1 MRNQG
6 VIVFL
11 TVIVTGLCLYY
22 LSFTFVSNNI
32 QERAV
37 TYATDESGNVDF
49 SKKQAYMD
57 SIYREPVY
65 NFLGADFT
73 YKEIKETELG
83 LGLDLQGGMHVTL
96 EISPVEIVKG
106 LSGNSKDATFNA
118 ALADAEEKAK
128 TSNDRFVNL
137 FYSSWQ
143 ERAPNQKLSAVF
155 ATAANRGRISLETSD
170 SDILSIID
178 TEVESAID
186 RSFNILRTRVD
197 RFGTSQPNIQR
208 IQGSGR
214 IQIELPGVDNQERVR
229 NLLQGVAKLQFW
241 EVAEI
246 NDYLSELEAVN
257 SMLVAEAQGQ
267 KTQTP
272 APADSEEIEVT
283 EETEV
288 TEESEASE
296 LERQLAE
303 ESGSIDDPS
312 SQVSPLFS
320 LTRSNQGLVY
330 DLRDTVT
337 INRILARDDVK
348 SLLPRN
354 VKFLWAVKPQRVD
367 NNELLELY
375 GIRYSRASD
384 QAQLEGDVITDARQT
399 LDQTSRPAV
408 SMQMNADGARKWRK
422 LTSESIGKRI
432 AVVLDDYVYTA
443 PVVQSEIPSGQSEIT
458 GNFNMEEAKDLA
470 NILKSGSLP
479 APTKIV
485 EEAFVGP
492 TLGQEAQN
500 QGILSMVAGLVLVV
514 VFMVAYYAKGGFIA
528 IAALIFNIFFILGI
542 LAQLGAALTLP
553 GIAGIVLTIG
563 MSIDA
568 NVLIFERIKE
578 ELSNGAGLIAAIN
591 SGYNKAFSAI
601 LDSNVTT
608 FLTGAILYALG
619 QGPVKGFAIV
629 LMIGI
634 ASSFFSSVFITR
646 VIVHWMSK
654 KGDKSSISFATPLG
668 RNLLGDLNIDFLSKR
683 KVAYL
688 ISTAIILIGMA
699 IAVFSGLKFGVDFTG
714 GRSYIVEFNQPVVS
728 SDLKTGLDSE
738 FDGSVE
744 VKTFG
749 GNNILKV
756 TTSYLINEDDDVSN
770 AEVERRVRDGIA
782 SVTGLAYTSDAANMS
797 DSQFA
802 ITGSSKVGA
811 TVADDIKKSSAEAMF
826 FALVAIFLYILLRFR
841 KWQFSLGSIIALV
854 HDVFFVIAAFAI
866 ASAFGATFEI
876 DQVFIAAMLTVVGY
890 SINDT
895 VIVFDRI
902 RENISNRGT
911 SKLVKMFN
919 DAINQTMARTV
930 ITSATTLIV
939 VTVLLIFGGE
949 VLRGF
954 SFALFIGVLVGT
966 YSSIYIA
973 TPIVVDLMKRE
984 IENMEANPEPVVVKK
999 GAKTQNY

>member
-1 MRNQG
+1 MRNKG

-11 TVIVTGLCLYY
+11 TVIITALCLYY
-22 LSFTFVSNNI
+22 LSFTFVSSNI
-32 QERAV
+32 QQKAAA
-37 TYATDESGNVDF
+37 YATDEVGNVNFD
-49 SKKQAYMD
+49 KKQSYLD

-96 EISPVEIVKG
+96 EVSPVEIVKG
-106 LSGNSKDATFNA
+106 LSGNSKDPIFNTALEEATEA
-118 ALADAEEKAK
+118 AK
-128 TSNDRFVNL
+128 TTNEKFVNL
-137 FYSSWQ
+137 FFSSWQ
-143 ERAPNQKLSAVF
+143 SKAGGKNLNTVF
-155 ATAANRGRISLETSD
+155 ATAANRGRISLESSD
-170 SDILSIID
+170 ADILGIID
-178 TEVESAID
+178 LEIENAIE

-241 EVAEI
+241 EVAEV
-246 NDYLSELEAVN
+246 NDYSSELEAAN
-257 SMLVAEAQGQ
+257 ALLVAEAKASKSTSTAEAATDVEG
-267 KTQTP
+267 
-272 APADSEEIEVT
+272 ET
-283 EETEV
+283 EEGE
-288 TEESEASE
+288 EASS
-296 LERQLAE
+296 LEQQLADGD
-303 ESGSIDDPS
+303 STSDFS
-312 SQVSPLFS
+312 SEISPIFA
-320 LTRSNQGLVY
+320 LTKANYGLVY
-330 DLRDTVT
+330 EIRDTVT
-337 INRILARDDVK
+337 INRIFAREDVK
-348 SLLPRN
+348 SVLPRD
-354 VKFLWAVKPQRVD
+354 VKFLWAVKPQTAD
-367 NNELLELY
+367 GMELLELF
-375 GIRYSRASD
+375 GIKLTRNSD
-384 QAQLEGDVITDARQT
+384 QALLEGDVITDARQE
-399 LDQTSRPAV
+399 LDQSSRPAV

-422 LTSESIGKRI
+422 LTAENIGKRI

-443 PVVQSEIPSGQSEIT
+443 PTIQGEIPSGQSQIT
-458 GNFNMEEAKDLA
+458 GDFTLEEAKDLA

-492 TLGQEAQN
+492 TLGKEASN
-500 QGILSMVAGLVLVV
+500 QGVISMIAGLVLVV
-514 VFMVAYYAKGGFIA
+514 LFMVAYYAKGGFIA
-528 IAALIFNIFFILGI
+528 IAALVFNIFFILGI

-578 ELSNGAGLIAAIN
+578 ELRNGSGLLVAIN
-591 SGYNKAFSAI
+591 EGYNKAFSAI

-646 VIVHWMSK
+646 VIVYWMSK
-654 KGDKSSISFATPLG
+654 KGGDKSSISFATPFTKNVLS
-668 RNLLGDLNIDFLSKR
+668 DLNIDFLSKR
-683 KVAYL
+683 KIAYL
-688 ISTAIILIGMA
+688 FSTAFIVIGL
-699 IAVFSGLKFGVDFTG
+699 AVALVSGLKFGVDFTG
-714 GRSYIVEFNQPVVS
+714 GRSYIVEFNEPIATS
-728 SDLKTGLDSE
+728 ELKVGLDGE

-756 TTSYLINEDDDVSN
+756 TTSYLINEDDDASN
-770 AEVERRVRDGIA
+770 AEVEQKVREGIA
-782 SVTGLAYTSDAANMS
+782 SVTGLTFATDALNLQ
-797 DSQFA
+797 DGQFA
-802 ITGSSKVGA
+802 ITGSSKIGA
-811 TVADDIKKSSAEAMF
+811 TVADDIKASSGEAMF

-841 KWQFSLGSIIALV
+841 KWQFSLGSIIALI

-866 ASAFGATFEI
+866 ASALGATFEI

-902 RENISNRGT
+902 RENIENRGT

-919 DAINQTMARTV
+919 DAINQTMARTL
-930 ITSATTLIV
+930 ITSFTTLIV
-939 VTVLLIFGGE
+939 VLVLLIFGGE

-984 IENMEANPEPVVVKK
+984 IANEAEATK
-999 GAKTQNY
+999 

>member
-1 MRNQG
+1 MRNKG

-11 TVIVTGLCLYY
+11 TVVVTALCLYY
-22 LSFTFVSNNI
+22 LSFTFVSNKI
-32 QERAV
+32 QQDAV
-37 TYATDESGNVDF
+37 AYATDASGNVDF
-49 SKKQAYMD
+49 AKKQAYLD

-65 NFLGADFT
+65 NFLGAKFT

-96 EISPVEIVKG
+96 EVSPVEIVKG
-106 LSGNSKDATFNA
+106 LSGNSKDAAFNA
-118 ALADAEEKAK
+118 ALDDAVQQAK
-128 TSNDRFVNL
+128 TSNEKFVNL
-137 FYSSWQ
+137 FYAAWQ
-143 ERAPNQKLSAVF
+143 AKAPGQKLSAIF
-155 ATAANRGRISLETSD
+155 ATAANRGRISLESSD
-170 SDILSIID
+170 ADILSILD
-178 TEVESAID
+178 TEVENAIE

-214 IQIELPGVDNQERVR
+214 IQIELPGVDNPERVR

-241 EVAEI
+241 EVAEV
-246 NDYLSELEAVN
+246 NEYLGDLEAVN
-257 SMLVAEAQGQ
+257 SLLVAEAQATKPAAAVTQEGGEGQ
-267 KTQTP
+267 DANDLEKQLSGAGTEDTSTQ
-272 APADSEEIEVT
+272 I
-283 EETEV
+283 
-288 TEESEASE
+288 
-296 LERQLAE
+296 
-303 ESGSIDDPS
+303 
-312 SQVSPLFS
+312 SPLFS
-320 LTRSNQGLVY
+320 LLKSNSGLVY
-330 DLRDTVT
+330 EIRDTVA
-337 INRILARDDVK
+337 INRILAREDVK
-348 SLLPRN
+348 ATLPRN
-354 VKFLWAVKPQRVD
+354 IKFLWSVKPQVA
-367 NNELLELY
+367 NNMELLELFAIKY
-375 GIRYSRASD
+375 NRSSD
-384 QAQLEGDVITDARQT
+384 QAPLEGDVITDARQT

-408 SMQMNADGARKWRK
+408 SMQMNADGARRWRK
-422 LTSESIGKRI
+422 ITSESIGRRI

-458 GNFNMEEAKDLA
+458 GNFTLDEAKDLA

-485 EEAFVGP
+485 EEAIIGP
-492 TLGQEAQN
+492 TLGKEAQG
-500 QGILSMVAGLVLVV
+500 QGIISMIAGLGLVV
-514 VFMVAYYAKGGFIA
+514 LFMVAYYAKGGLVA
-528 IAALIFNIFFILGI
+528 IAALVFNIFFILGI

-578 ELSNGAGLIAAIN
+578 ELKNGSSLLAAIN

-634 ASSFFSSVFITR
+634 ASSFFSAVFITR
-646 VIVHWMSK
+646 VIVHWMTK
-654 KGDKSSISFATPLG
+654 KGDQSKVSFSTPLAG
-668 RNLLGDLNIDFLSKR
+668 SLLSNLNIDFLGKR

-688 ISTAIILIGMA
+688 ISSGIIVVGLG
-699 IAVFSGLKFGVDFTG
+699 IAAVNGLKFGVDFTG
-714 GRSYIVEFNQPVVS
+714 GRSYIVEFSKPMVA
-728 SDLKTGLDSE
+728 SDLKVGLDGE

-744 VKTFG
+744 VKTYG
-749 GNNILKV
+749 ANNIMKV
-756 TTSYLINEDDDVSN
+756 TTSYLITEDDDASN
-770 AEVERRVRDGIA
+770 AEVENKVREGIA
-782 SVTGLAYTSDAANMS
+782 AITGLTYTPDAANLG
-797 DSQFA
+797 DGQFA

-811 TVADDIKKSSAEAMF
+811 TVADDIKKSSGEAMF

-841 KWQFSLGSIIALV
+841 KWQFSLASIVALV
-854 HDVFFVIAAFAI
+854 HDVLFVIAAFAI

-876 DQVFIAAMLTVVGY
+876 DQVFIAAVLTVVGY

-902 RENISNRGT
+902 RENIENRGT

-919 DAINQTMARTV
+919 DAINQTMARTL
-930 ITSATTLIV
+930 ITSFTTLV
-939 VTVLLIFGGE
+939 VVIVLLVFGGE

-954 SFALFIGVLVGT
+954 SFALFIGVLIGT

-973 TPIVVDLMKRE
+973 TPVVVDLMKRE
-984 IENMEANPEPVVVKK
+984 LESEAQQQAEAAKK
-999 GAKTQNY
+999 

>member
-1 MRNQG
+1 MRNKG

-11 TVIVTGLCLYY
+11 TVIITALCLYY
-22 LSFTFVSNNI
+22 LSFTFVSSNI
-32 QERAV
+32 QQKAAA
-37 TYATDESGNVDF
+37 YATDEVGNVNFD
-49 SKKQAYMD
+49 KKQSYLD

-96 EISPVEIVKG
+96 EVSPVEIVKG
-106 LSGNSKDATFNA
+106 LSGNSKDPMFNA
-118 ALADAEEKAK
+118 ALEEATEAAK
-128 TSNDRFVNL
+128 TTNEKFVNL
-137 FYSSWQ
+137 FFSSWQ
-143 ERAPNQKLSAVF
+143 SKAGGKNLNTVF
-155 ATAANRGRISLETSD
+155 ATAANRGRISLESSD
-170 SDILSIID
+170 ADILGIID
-178 TEVESAID
+178 LEIENAIE

-241 EVAEI
+241 EVAEV
-246 NDYLSELEAVN
+246 NDYSSELEAAN
-257 SMLVAEAQGQ
+257 ALLVAEA
-267 KTQTP
+267 KASKSTST
-272 APADSEEIEVT
+272 AEVATDVEGET
-283 EETEV
+283 EEGE
-288 TEESEASE
+288 EASS
-296 LERQLAE
+296 LEQQLADGD
-303 ESGSIDDPS
+303 STSDFS
-312 SQVSPLFS
+312 SEISPIFA
-320 LTRSNQGLVY
+320 LTKANYGLVY
-330 DLRDTVT
+330 EIRDTVT
-337 INRILARDDVK
+337 INRIFAREDVK
-348 SLLPRN
+348 SVLPRG
-354 VKFLWAVKPQRVD
+354 VKFLWAVKPQTAD
-367 NNELLELY
+367 GMELLELF
-375 GIRYSRASD
+375 GIKLTRNSD
-384 QAQLEGDVITDARQT
+384 QALLEGDVITDARQE
-399 LDQTSRPAV
+399 LDQSSRPAV

-422 LTSESIGKRI
+422 LTAENIGKRI

-443 PVVQSEIPSGQSEIT
+443 PTIQGEIPSGQSQIT
-458 GNFNMEEAKDLA
+458 GDFTLEEAKDLA

-492 TLGQEAQN
+492 TLGKEASN
-500 QGILSMVAGLVLVV
+500 QGVISMIAGLVLVV
-514 VFMVAYYAKGGFIA
+514 LFMVAYYAKGGFVA
-528 IAALIFNIFFILGI
+528 IAALVFNIFFILGI

-578 ELSNGAGLIAAIN
+578 ELRNGSGLLVAIN
-591 SGYNKAFSAI
+591 EGYNKAFSAI

-646 VIVHWMSK
+646 VIVFWMSK
-654 KGDKSSISFATPLG
+654 KGGDKSSISFATPFAKNVLS
-668 RNLLGDLNIDFLSKR
+668 DLNIDFLSKR
-683 KVAYL
+683 KVAY
-688 ISTAIILIGMA
+688 IFSTAFIVIGL
-699 IAVFSGLKFGVDFTG
+699 AVALVSGLKFGVDFTG
-714 GRSYIVEFNQPVVS
+714 GRSYIVEFNEPIAT
-728 SDLKTGLDSE
+728 SDLKVGLDGE

-756 TTSYLINEDDDVSN
+756 TTSYLINEDDDASN
-770 AEVERRVRDGIA
+770 AEVEQKVREGIA
-782 SVTGLAYTSDAANMS
+782 SVTGLTFATDALNLQ
-797 DSQFA
+797 DGQFA
-802 ITGSSKVGA
+802 ITGSSKIGA
-811 TVADDIKKSSAEAMF
+811 TVADDIKASSGEAMF

-841 KWQFSLGSIIALV
+841 KWQFSLGSIIALI

-866 ASAFGATFEI
+866 ASALGATFEI

-895 VIVFDRI
+895 VIIFDRI
-902 RENISNRGT
+902 RENIENRGT

-919 DAINQTMARTV
+919 DAINQTMARTL
-930 ITSATTLIV
+930 ITSFTTLIV
-939 VTVLLIFGGE
+939 VLVLLIFGGE

-984 IENMEANPEPVVVKK
+984 IANEADSAKK
-999 GAKTQNY
+999 PA

>member
-1 MRNQG
+1 MRNKG
-6 VIVFL
+6 VVVFL
-11 TVIVTGLCLYY
+11 TVVITALCLYY
-22 LSFTFVSNNI
+22 LSFTLVSNRVEG
-32 QERAV
+32 QA
-37 TYATDESGNVDF
+37 TAYATDAVGNVDF
-49 SKKQAYMD
+49 DKKQAYLD

-65 NFLGADFT
+65 NFLGAKFT

-96 EISPVEIVKG
+96 EVSPVEIVKG
-106 LSGNSKDATFNA
+106 LSGNSKDVTFNLSLNQA
-118 ALADAEEKAK
+118 TEAAK
-128 TSNDRFVNL
+128 TSNEKFVNL
-137 FYSSWQ
+137 FYATWQ
-143 ERAPNQKLSAVF
+143 QNASGRKLSEIF
-155 ATAANRGRISLETSD
+155 ATAANRGRISLESSD
-170 SDILSIID
+170 SDILKIID
-178 TEVESAID
+178 TEVENAIE

-214 IQIELPGVDNQERVR
+214 IQIELPGVSNAERVR

-246 NDYLSELEAVN
+246 NEFLAELEEVN
-257 SMLVAEAQGQ
+257 RLLVAEAQAAKGSSTAQ
-267 KTQTP
+267 
-272 APADSEEIEVT
+272 T
-283 EETEV
+283 EE
-288 TEESEASE
+288 EADE
-296 LERQLAE
+296 TTDLERQLAQ
-303 ESGSIDDPS
+303 GSEGDDIS
-312 SQVSPLFS
+312 TQISPLFS
-320 LTRSNQGLVY
+320 LTKGQGLVY
-330 DLRDTVT
+330 EIRDTVT
-337 INRILARDDVK
+337 INRILARDDVRT
-348 SLLPRN
+348 LLPRN
-354 VKFLWAVKPQRVD
+354 VKFLWSVKPQVVD
-367 NNELLELY
+367 NMELLELF
-375 GIRYSRASD
+375 GIKYNRASD
-384 QAQLEGDVITDARQT
+384 QAPLEGDVITDARQT

-408 SMQMNADGARKWRK
+408 SMQMNADGARRWRK
-422 LTSESIGKRI
+422 LTSENIGRRI

-458 GNFNMEEAKDLA
+458 GNFTIEEAKDLA

-485 EEAFVGP
+485 EEAIIGP
-492 TLGQEAQN
+492 TLGKEAQK
-500 QGILSMVAGLVLVV
+500 QGVVSMIAGLVLVV
-514 VFMVAYYAKGGFIA
+514 LFMVAYYSKGGFVA
-528 IAALIFNIFFILGI
+528 IAALVFNIFFILGI

-578 ELSNGAGLIAAIN
+578 ELRRGSGLIAAIN
-591 SGYNKAFSAI
+591 EGYNKAFSAI

-654 KGDKSSISFATPLG
+654 KGDKSNISFATPFARNVLG
-668 RNLLGDLNIDFLSKR
+668 QLNIDFLSKR
-683 KVAYL
+683 KIAYI
-688 ISTAIILIGMA
+688 ISTTIIVIGLA
-699 IAVFSGLKFGVDFTG
+699 IAAINGLKFGVDFTG
-714 GRSYIVEFNQPVVS
+714 GRSYIVQFAQPITAT
-728 SDLKTGLDSE
+728 DLKVGLDGE
-738 FDGSVE
+738 FEGSVE
-744 VKTFG
+744 VKTYG
-749 GNNILKV
+749 ANNVMKV
-756 TTSYLINEDDDVSN
+756 TTSYLINEDDDASN
-770 AEVERRVRDGIA
+770 AEVERKVIEGIA
-782 SVTGLAYTSDAANMS
+782 SITGLTYNTDATNLS
-797 DSQFA
+797 ESQFA

-866 ASAFGATFEI
+866 ASALGATFEI
-876 DQVFIAAMLTVVGY
+876 DQVFIAAVLTVVGY

-902 RENISNRGT
+902 RENIENRGT

-919 DAINQTMARTV
+919 DAINQTMARTL

-939 VTVLLIFGGE
+939 VLVLLIFGGE

-954 SFALFIGVLVGT
+954 SFALFIGVLIGT

-973 TPIVVDLMKRE
+973 TPVVVDLMKRE
-984 IENMEANPEPVVVKK
+984 LEAEAAQEASGKK
-999 GAKTQNY
+999 TA

>member
-11 TVIVTGLCLYY
+11 TVVVTALCLYY

-32 QERAV
+32 QQKAV
-37 TYATDESGNVDF
+37 AYATDESGNVEF
-49 SKKQAYMD
+49 AKKQAYLD

-65 NFLGADFT
+65 NFLGAKFT

-96 EISPVEIVKG
+96 EVSPVEIVRG
-106 LSGNSKDATFNA
+106 LSGNSKDVAFNA
-118 ALADAEEKAK
+118 ALEDAAQASK
-128 TSNDRFVNL
+128 TSNEKYVDLFFVAWQNNAPGQNL
-137 FYSSWQ
+137 SSI
-143 ERAPNQKLSAVF
+143 F

-170 SDILSIID
+170 TDILKIID
-178 TEVESAID
+178 TEVENAIE

-197 RFGTSQPNIQR
+197 RCGTSQPNIQR

-214 IQIELPGVDNQERVR
+214 IQIELPGVDNPERVR

-241 EVAEI
+241 EVAEV
-246 NDYLSELEAVN
+246 NEYLAELELAN
-257 SMLVAEAQGQ
+257 SLLVAEANAI
-267 KTQTP
+267 KTETTP
-272 APADSEEIEVT
+272 ADTTKT
-283 EETEV
+283 EEGDL
-288 TEESEASE
+288 ESQ
-296 LERQLAE
+296 LEKQLAE
-303 ESGSIDDPS
+303 TIEPDDFS
-312 SQVSPLFS
+312 SQVSPIFS
-320 LTRSNQGLVY
+320 LTKSNAGLIY
-330 DLRDTVT
+330 EIRDTVK
-337 INRILARDDVK
+337 INRIFAREDVK

-354 VKFLWAVKPQRVD
+354 IKFLWSVKPQTSD
-367 NNELLELY
+367 NLELLELHA
-375 GIRYSRASD
+375 IKVSRSSD
-384 QAQLEGDVITDARQT
+384 QAPLEGDVVTDARQT

-408 SMQMNADGARKWRK
+408 SMQMNAEGARRWRK
-422 LTSESIGKRI
+422 LTSENIGRRI
-432 AVVLDDYVYTA
+432 AVVLDDFVYTA
-443 PVVQSEIPSGQSEIT
+443 PTVQGEIPSGQSEIT
-458 GNFNMEEAKDLA
+458 GNFSMEEAKDLA

-485 EEAFVGP
+485 EEAIIGP
-492 TLGQEAQN
+492 TLGKDAQS
-500 QGILSMVAGLVLVV
+500 QGIISMVAGLVLVV
-514 VFMVAYYAKGGFIA
+514 LFMVAYYAKGGFVA
-528 IAALIFNIFFILGI
+528 IAALVFNIFFILGI

-578 ELSNGAGLIAAIN
+578 EIRNGAGLIAAIN
-591 SGYNKAFSAI
+591 EGYKKAFSAI

-634 ASSFFSSVFITR
+634 ASSFFSAVFITR
-646 VIVHWMSK
+646 LIVHWSTK
-654 KGDKSSISFATPLG
+654 KGDKSNISFSTPWAG
-668 RNLLGDLNIDFLSKR
+668 NLLGNLNIDFLSKR
-683 KVAYL
+683 KIAYI
-688 ISTAIILIGMA
+688 ISSSIIVIGLA
-699 IAVFSGLKFGVDFTG
+699 IAAINGLKFGVDFTG
-714 GRSYIVEFNQPVVS
+714 GRSYIVEFSQPVVE
-728 SDLKTGLDSE
+728 SDLKVGLDGE

-749 GNNILKV
+749 GNNIVKV
-756 TTSYLINEDDDVSN
+756 TTSYLITEDDDASN
-770 AEVERRVRDGIA
+770 AEVENKVKEGIA
-782 SVTGLAYTSDAANMS
+782 KITGLTLTTGTEIAEG
-797 DSQFA
+797 QFA
-802 ITGSSKVGA
+802 IRGSSKVGA

-841 KWQFSLGSIIALV
+841 KWQFSLGSIIALI

-866 ASAFGATFEI
+866 ASALGATFEI
-876 DQVFIAAMLTVVGY
+876 DQVFIAAILTVVGY

-902 RENISNRGT
+902 RENIEFRGT
-911 SKLVKMFN
+911 SKLVTMFN
-919 DAINQTMARTV
+919 DAINQTMARTL
-930 ITSATTLIV
+930 ITSFTTLIV
-939 VTVLLIFGGE
+939 VLVLLIFGGE

-954 SFALFIGVLVGT
+954 SFALFIGVVVGT

-973 TPIVVDLMKRE
+973 SPIVVDLMKKE
-984 IENMEANPEPVVVKK
+984 LEAENQQDPAKK
-999 GAKTQNY
+999 TA